1 MINKNIKNNHI
12 IDLYNRYPNEN
23 TPVAFD
29 KEGNVLS
36 VFKDDIWDLSAVQLG
51 YSHTNVLEFTKE
63 KTGLNS
69 DTLYHL
75 KLIVY
80 YDYFCVKKIKDTVS
94 FRTILSKFRRYKL
107 IASTFEGNN
116 SSFLNIRKNGIAQQ
130 KLLSY
135 LSLSKRQTVRRYFAT
150 FHNINA
156 VGAFFGIEG
165 FGFDDQ
171 LIHKILQ
178 LSDKALT
185 TVNQTILIPTRIYY
199 EFIRSGL
206 DVFEKF
212 HNSLDSLRNI
222 FLNGHYFLNL
232 RASRT
237 RTPSPS
243 LFRKF
248 IEKYNLEQFAD
259 DFNITTTHSLLT
271 RIVQIQTIGF
281 MLVAC
286 FSGMRKSEILTL
298 RLDCLD
304 VKRLQDKEIYTLN
317 GYTSKTSAT
326 GLKRTTWITSSLISP
341 VINLLKE
348 IVVMGKAYENQRG
361 LYLNTNIDEYSLFSR
376 VFTDATGGE
385 LVGSH
390 PLFECPPMLVNSID
404 RSVNELIKNIEFQ
417 QEDLEELTK
426 FNPLINWCEEYN
438 LEIGKSWKFR
448 THQFRRSL
456 VVYGIRSG
464 MVQLTVLK
472 KQLQHLN
479 LDMTAYYG
487 NYSGSSN
494 NLFDRNLIDEFRE
507 EKIRYQFVQYEEKV
521 LDTNDVLFGG
531 EGTRL
536 YISKRSENAPEYLV
550 NKEKTLQYFK
560 EGRLSYKKT
569 PLGGCARQGSCNR
582 LGFSYITAC
591 IDCKDSI
598 FDSSSKVV
606 LNKTKQAYQE
616 RLMKYEQDSITYKQL
631 VIEINS
637 IDKILNKIEVLEV
650 SNVEG
655 N

>member
-1 MINKNIKNNHI
+1 MINENIKNNHI
-12 IDLYNRYPNEN
+12 VDLYNRFPDEN
-23 TPVAFD
+23 IPITFD

-36 VFKDDIWDLSAVQLG
+36 RFKDDFWDLSAVQLS
-51 YSHTNVLEFTKE
+51 YSYTSVLDFTKE
-63 KTGLNS
+63 RTGLNS
-69 DTLYHL
+69 DSIYHI
-75 KLIVY
+75 KLIIY
-80 YDYFCVKKIKDTVS
+80 YELFCAKKRKDTLS
-94 FRTILSKFRRYKL
+94 FRTILAKYNRYRH
-107 IASTFEGNN
+107 IATTFQGSN
-116 SSFLNIRKNGIAQQ
+116 SSFLNMRKNGIAQQ
-130 KLLSY
+130 KFLSY
-135 LSLSKRQTVRRYFAT
+135 ISLNKQLTIKYYAT
-150 FHNINA
+150 ACQVVNA

-165 FGFDDQ
+165 FGCDDQ
-171 LIHKILQ
+171 LIHKILK
-178 LSDKALT
+178 LSEKALA
-185 TVNQTILIPTRIYY
+185 TVKQTILIPSRIYY

-212 HNSLDSLRNI
+212 NNSLDSLRNI
-222 FLNGHYFLNL
+222 FLNGHYLNF
-232 RASRT
+232 
-237 RTPSPS
+237 SPS
-243 LFRKF
+243 SARNPRHFSRF
-248 IEKYNLEQFAD
+248 IKKHNLEQFAD
-259 DFNITTTHSLLT
+259 DFNITTGHSFLN

-298 RLDCLD
+298 GMDCLD

-317 GYTSKTSAT
+317 GYTSKTSAN

-341 VINLLKE
+341 VIDLLKE
-348 IVVMGKAYENQRG
+348 IVVMGQAYQNQQG
-361 LYLNTNIDEYSLFSR
+361 LYLNINIDKCSLFTR
-376 VFTDATGGE
+376 IFFNNDNGE

-390 PLFECPPMLVNSID
+390 PLFDCPPTLLNSID
-404 RSVNELIKNIEFQ
+404 RSVNQLIKNIDFRP
-417 QEDLEELTK
+417 EDLEELTK
-426 FNPLINWCEEYN
+426 FNPLINWGEEYN
-438 LEIGKSWKFR
+438 LEIGENWNFR
-448 THQFRRSL
+448 PHQFRRSL
-456 VVYGIRSG
+456 VVYGVRSG
-464 MVQLTVLK
+464 MIQLTVLK

-494 NLFDRNLIDEFRE
+494 NLFEENLIHEFRE
-507 EKIRYQFVQYEEKV
+507 ENIRYQFVQYEEKV

-536 YISKRSENAPEYLV
+536 HISKRSKNAPEYLV
-550 NKEKTLQYFK
+550 NKEKTLQYFQ

-598 FDSSSKVV
+598 FDSSSKVS

-650 SNVEG
+650 SNVQG

>member
-23 TPVAFD
+23 TPVSFD

-36 VFKDDIWDLSAVQLG
+36 VFKDDVWDLSAIQLG
-51 YSHTNVLEFTKE
+51 YSHTNVLDFTKE

-94 FRTILSKFRRYKL
+94 FRTILLKFRKYKL
-107 IASTFEGNN
+107 IASTFKGNN

-135 LSLSKRQTVRRYFAT
+135 LSLSKRQTVRKYFST

-156 VGAFFGIEG
+156 VGAFFEIEG

-171 LIHKILQ
+171 LIHKTLQ

-206 DVFEKF
+206 NVFEKF

-248 IEKYNLEQFAD
+248 IEKYNLEQFSD
-259 DFNITTTHSLLT
+259 DFNITSASSLLT

-317 GYTSKTSAT
+317 GYTSKTSLT
-326 GLKRTTWITSSLISP
+326 GLKWTTWITSSLISP

-376 VFTDATGGE
+376 VFADASGGE

-404 RSVNELIKNIEFQ
+404 RSVNDLIKNIEFQ
-417 QEDLEELTK
+417 QEDLEELIK

-494 NLFDRNLIDEFRE
+494 NLFDGNLIDEFRE

-606 LNKTKQAYQE
+606 LTKTKQAYQE
-616 RLMKYEQDSITYKQL
+616 RLMKYEQNSITYKQL

>member
-1 MINKNIKNNHI
+1 MINENIKNNHI
-12 IDLYNRYPNEN
+12 VDLYNRYPDEN
-23 TPVAFD
+23 MPIAFD
-29 KEGNVLS
+29 KNGNVLS
-36 VFKDDIWDLSAVQLG
+36 RFKDDVWDLSAVQLG
-51 YSHTNVLEFTKE
+51 YSHTSILDFTKE

-75 KLIVY
+75 KLIIY
-80 YDYFCVKKIKDTVS
+80 YDLYCAVKRKDTIS
-94 FRTILSKFRRYKL
+94 FRTIISKYRRYKL
-107 IASTFEGNN
+107 IAATFQGVK
-116 SSFLNIRKNGIAQQ
+116 SSFLNIIKNGLAKQ
-130 KLLSY
+130 KFLSY
-135 LSLSKRQTVRRYFAT
+135 LSLNKQHTIKYYVAT
-150 FHNINA
+150 CHIVNA
-156 VGAFFGIEG
+156 VGAFFGIKG

-178 LSDKALT
+178 LSEKA
-185 TVNQTILIPTRIYY
+185 VKKVKQTILIPSRVYY

-212 HNSLDSLRNI
+212 HNSLDSLKNV
-222 FLNGHYFLNL
+222 FLNGHYLNL
-232 RASRT
+232 SALSAGR
-237 RTPSPS
+237 PH
-243 LFRKF
+243 LFIRF
-248 IEKYNLEQFAD
+248 IKKHNLEQFAD
-259 DFNITTTHSLLT
+259 DFNITTGNSLLD

-298 RLDCLD
+298 GMDCLD

-317 GYTSKTSAT
+317 GYTSKTSAH
-326 GLKRTTWITSSLISP
+326 GLKRTTWITSNLISP

-348 IVVMGKAYENQRG
+348 IVIMGQAYQKQQG
-361 LYLNTNIDEYSLFSR
+361 LYLNTNIDKYSLFTR
-376 VFTDATGGE
+376 VFFNKDNGE
-385 LVGSH
+385 LIGNH
-390 PLFECPPMLVNSID
+390 PLFDCPPTLVNNID
-404 RSVNELIKNIEFQ
+404 RSVNQLIKNIEFRP
-417 QEDLEELTK
+417 EDLEELTK

-438 LEIGKSWKFR
+438 LEIGKNWKFR

-456 VVYGIRSG
+456 VVYGVRSG
-464 MVQLTVLK
+464 MIQLTVLK

-494 NLFDRNLIDEFRE
+494 NLFDENLIHEFRE
-507 EKIRYQFVQYEEKV
+507 ENIRYQFVQYEEKV

-536 YISKRSENAPEYLV
+536 HISKRSKNAPEYLV
-550 NKEKTLQYFK
+550 NKEKTLQYFQ

-598 FDSSSKVV
+598 FDSSSKVA
-606 LNKTKQAYQE
+606 LNKTKKAYQE

-650 SNVEG
+650 SNV
-655 N
+655 